1 MKNDQ
6 QNVTT
11 TLIDINSS
19 KMKNIDEKKNNLQ
32 KESISLLPR

>member
-1 MKNDQ
+1 
-6 QNVTT
+6 
-11 TLIDINSS
+11 LIDINSS